1 MSIVDDLA
9 ALGETSEQVAE
20 TLKAQGIKG
29 YIASPCSCPIYYYL
43 TGKGH
48 PVDCLSHHSI
58 CLLSPYYGEVEMPE
72 VVGRFIVAFDQGKY
86 PELIK
91 E

>member
-1 MSIVDDLA
+1 MSIVDDLV
-9 ALGETSEQVAE
+9 ALGETPEQVAE
-20 TLKAQGIKG
+20 TLKEQGIIG
-29 YIASPCSCPIYYYL
+29 YRQHASSCPIYHYL
-43 TGKGH
+43 KSKGY
-48 PVDCLSHHSI
+48 PVDCLSQHSI
-58 CLLSPYYGEVEMPE
+58 CLLSPYYGDIEMPE

>member
-9 ALGETSEQVAE
+9 ALGETPEQVAE

-29 YIASPCSCPIYYYL
+29 DRHSPHSCPIYHYL
-43 TGKGH
+43 TGKGYS
-48 PVDCLSHHSI
+48 VECLSQFGI
-58 CLLSPYYGEVEMPE
+58 YTISPYYGDIKMPKVVE
-72 VVGRFIVAFDQGKY
+72 RFIVAFDQGKY